1 MTKYIALN
9 YGNNN
14 VTDSRIFRV
23 FSSAL
28 FNSASVDTRKELD
41 MCLNKIEKGGVNW
54 DDINRRSSF
63 IQKA

>member
-1 MTKYIALN
+1 MEAMNKYIALN

-28 FNSASVDTRKELD
+28 FNCANGGDLRKELD
-41 MCLNKIEKGGVNW
+41 YQLQRIEKMNEGGMDFNP
-54 DDINRRSSF
+54 F
-63 IQKA
+63 